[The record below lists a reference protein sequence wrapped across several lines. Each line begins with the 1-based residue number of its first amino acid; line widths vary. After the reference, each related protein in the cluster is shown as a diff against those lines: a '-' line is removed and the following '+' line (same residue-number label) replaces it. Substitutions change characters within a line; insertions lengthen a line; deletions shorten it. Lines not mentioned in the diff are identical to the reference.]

1 MPANAGRLGLKHLIM
16 AIGDG
21 GYCGLIRLED
31 NTIDVAAAV
40 HPSKLRIAGSPA
52 KALTLMLSQAFYDNT
67 FPIDLAKLQKAP
79 IRATPQLTHHTGT
92 TDSACDR
99 VFRIGDAV
107 GYIEPFTGEGIG
119 WSLLSSRLATDA
131 LVTEAGSLRP
141 ADEAT
146 ARYHHTY
153 HTLLV
158 STTAVAAL
166 CPAPCVVHG

>member
-1 MPANAGRLGLKHLIM
+1 MPANAGRLSLKHLIM
-16 AIGDG
+16 AISDG

-52 KALTLMLSQAFYDNT
+52 KALTLMLSQAFYDNLPYRSCET
-67 FPIDLAKLQKAP
+67 TKAP

-92 TDSACDR
+92 TDLACDR

-146 ARYHHTY
+146 ASHHTY
-153 HTLLV
+153 RRLS

-166 CPAPCVVHG
+166 CPASCVVHS